1 MAKKVFRLV
10 KTGNDREHWEHRGS
24 SYETDEINDIPNPDG
39 DKAIKEPTS
48 IPSPFAR
55 MDLVKSS
62 FQYLLNKKGNRENNT
77 EEELNGNT
85 IYHRIV
91 SECLDVAEL
100 FFNYNRLSNQFEI
113 ITWDSGIYKQNDELK
128 VKEKSDLDT
137 LVSSSNKKHKLY
149 GDTLKLFLSQDYKAY
164 NFNSLKRIYLLHYKK
179 GPKEINVVGATS
191 PSSLFLSSA
200 NDLSF
205 INLQFNSHKLFDK
218 ENPCALF
225 LRGEEFITYIFSLR
239 KAMPEFSTLFSE
251 IDKYVGQSY
260 QFLSDEL
267 KAKISLID
275 ATHFQVNY
283 QDITIGGNDG
293 ETAEI
298 LGFPLKAKNADER
311 RESEFEIKSSKF
323 KSNHPNF
330 KVPLILPNDIL
341 TLRLW
346 YWDSPWQSE
355 FSSPYFDERILSQRT
370 LPFKDH
376 VQYPYLTIS
385 DFLEPYL
392 IKLVYP
398 IKSSDFFNGNISFN
412 SNVSIKRDANQDV
425 AKKEN
430 SQDNHFVLP
439 IKKDFFDY
447 FDTKEL
453 QGINNNGSPI
463 LSDGKPMF
471 EMEVA
476 RSSVKVTL
484 RIPIKSQEKPYITFK
499 REYRYVGITDS
510 AQPDLINNKGLI
522 VEKVFGATIYPFI
535 KVKTLPQTTGENIEN
550 NQIPD
555 FKHFYRVMMVDR
567 NIDDANI
574 HQDIEL
580 SFSKNEKNKELTICR
595 TDVIPSD
602 KNFEG
607 YKRVRSQKRTEQVS
621 SHFYVLED
629 DFDYINVSHKDAS
642 GVLIPKFREIDRG
655 TSKFSF
661 AVDFGTSNTHIEYLV
676 GTDPESIPFEITERD
691 IQIGTLHDTSE
702 ETINSLNRIA
712 AHYIH
717 TLPEKEF
724 LPEFIGARFDYK
736 FPQRTILS
744 EQQGISLNKPNHI
757 LADLNIPFGYE
768 KHRMMP
774 QAVITPNLKW
784 SNHQMNPDDKR
795 RVCAFIEQL
804 LLLIR
809 NKIIINGGDL
819 AKTELKW
826 FYPSSMDSGRVGE
839 LEGAWSRYY
848 IELINDKIPTKL
860 SESIAPFYYFQK
872 RMGKSS
878 ADRPIAAIDIGG
890 GTSDIVIFQ
899 DDTPKLLSSF
909 RFASN
914 SIFGDGYNGSPQING
929 FVKRYKP
936 RIEQLLSDN
945 GIQDMVDV
953 MNDINN
959 TQHSENIITFFF
971 SIAENKKIKDNKFP
985 ISFQELIKDDEE
997 LRVLFLLFYSSIIYH
1012 LAKLMKAKGFK
1023 VPCDI
1028 IFSGTGSKVI
1038 NIVDKNIHLEKLK
1051 TLTEKIFSKIYN
1063 EENLNIEITQPKQPK
1078 EITCKGGLLCD
1089 TNITP
1094 ESIQSSLLGDKADT
1108 ILPLTTLKYSD
1119 VDDKILNDVVEEF
1132 SYFTKTF
1139 FEINDDYNFAK
1150 QFTLSSSTLDNLKG
1164 TINSEILKDL
1174 KIGLNAKKVELKNNP
1189 NSKVEET
1196 LFFYPLVGII
1206 NKQANKIVSTV

>member
-1 MAKKVFRLV
+1 MAKKIFRLV
-10 KTGNDREHWEHRGS
+10 KTGNDREHWENRGS
-24 SYETDEINDIPNPDG
+24 AYETDEINDIPNPDG

-62 FQYLLNKKGNRENNT
+62 FQYLLNKKGNRQDNT

-100 FFNYNRLSNQFEI
+100 FFNYYKLSNQFEI
-113 ITWDSGIYKQNDELK
+113 ITWDSGIYQHNEELK
-128 VKEKSDLDT
+128 IRENSDLDT
-137 LVSSSNKKHKLY
+137 LINSQNRKHKLY
-149 GDTLKLFLSQDYKAY
+149 GDTLKLFLSQDNKVY
-164 NFNSLKRIYLLHYKK
+164 NFNSLKRIYLLHYKN
-179 GPKEINVVGATS
+179 GPKEINVVGSTS

-200 NDLSF
+200 NDLSY
-205 INLQFNSHKLFDK
+205 INLQFNSHNLFDK
-218 ENPCALF
+218 ENPCPLF
-225 LRGEEFITYIFSLR
+225 HRSDDFIIYLFSLR
-239 KAMPEFSTLFSE
+239 KAMPNFSTLFPE
-251 IDKYVGQSY
+251 IDKYIGQSY
-260 QFLSDEL
+260 QFLDSDL
-267 KAKISLID
+267 KEKVGNLSTSHFNATYEDIKIGD
-275 ATHFQVNY
+275 NE
-283 QDITIGGNDG
+283 NDF
-293 ETAEI
+293 TEI
-298 LGFPLKAKNADER
+298 LGFPLRAKSADER
-311 RESEFEIKSSKF
+311 KESEFEIASKKF
-323 KSNHPNF
+323 KANNPNS
-330 KVPLILPNDIL
+330 KIPLVLPNDTL
-341 TLRLW
+341 TLGLW

-355 FSSPYFDERILSQRT
+355 YLSPHYDNRPLLQRT
-370 LPFKDH
+370 LPQKQY

-398 IKSSDFFNGNISFN
+398 VKSSDFYNGNLTFN
-412 SNVSIKRDANQDV
+412 SNVDAKRSSDQKE
-425 AKKEN
+425 AKKKN

-439 IKKDFFDY
+439 IKREFFEF

-453 QGINNNGSPI
+453 QGIGNNGIPT
-463 LSDGKPMF
+463 LADGKAMF
-471 EMEVA
+471 EMEA
-476 RSSVKVTL
+476 AKSSVKVTL
-484 RIPIKSQEKPYITFK
+484 RVPINSKSKPYITFK
-499 REYRYVGITDS
+499 REYSYPRFEDS
-510 AQPDLINNKGLI
+510 EQPDLDNNKGI
-522 VEKVFGATIYPFI
+522 IIEKVFGATIYPFVKI
-535 KVKTLPQTTGENIEN
+535 KPQKISTEDNGDTLN
-550 NQIPD
+550 

-567 NIDDANI
+567 NIDEANI
-574 HQDIEL
+574 HQDLEL

-595 TDVIPSD
+595 TDVVPSET
-602 KNFEG
+602 NYEG
-607 YKRVRSQKRTEQVS
+607 YKRVRSQKKSEQVS

-629 DFDYINVSHKDAS
+629 DFDYINVSHRDAS
-642 GVLIPKFREIDRG
+642 GILIPKFRELDKG
-655 TSKFSF
+655 TLKFNF

-676 GTDPESIPFEITERD
+676 GAEPESVAFEITEKD

-717 TLPEKEF
+717 NLPEKEF
-724 LPEFIGARFDYK
+724 LPEFISSRHDYK

-744 EQQGISLNKPNHI
+744 EQQGVSLSKPNHI

-795 RVCAFIEQL
+795 RVGAFIEQL
-804 LLLIR
+804 LMLIR

-819 AKTELKW
+819 SKTELKW

-839 LEGAWSRYY
+839 LEAAWSKYY
-848 IELINDKIPTKL
+848 VEMINDKIPTKL

-899 DDTPKLLSSF
+899 DDAPKLLSSF

-929 FVKRYKP
+929 FVKKYKP
-936 RIEQLLSDN
+936 KIEQLLSDN

-953 MNDINN
+953 MNDINS
-959 TQHSENIITFFF
+959 TQHSENIIAFFF
-971 SIAENKKIKDNKFP
+971 SIADNKKIKDNKFP

-997 LRVLFLLFYSSIIYH
+997 LRVLFLIFYSSIIYH
-1012 LAKLMKAKGFK
+1012 LAKLMKTKGFK
-1023 VPCDI
+1023 VPCDV

-1038 NIVDKNIHLEKLK
+1038 NIVDKNIRLEKLK
-1051 TLTEKIFSKIYN
+1051 TLTQLIFSKVYK
-1063 EENLNIEITQPKQPK
+1063 EDNLSIEITQPQQPK

-1089 TNITP
+1089 TQINP
-1094 ESIQSSLLGDKADT
+1094 ESIQSSLLGDAGDT
-1108 ILPLTTLKYSD
+1108 ILPKAHLKYSTI
-1119 VDDKILNDVVEEF
+1119 DDTLLNSVVEEF
-1132 SYFTKTF
+1132 NSFVDTI
-1139 FEINDDYNFAK
+1139 FEIDEDYNFAK
-1150 QFTLSSSTLDNLKG
+1150 EFTLNPSTLEFIKSNIKL
-1164 TINSEILKDL
+1164 EVMKDL
-1174 KIGLNAKKVELKNNP
+1174 KIGVKVKKDELKNSP
-1189 NSKVEET
+1189 NSNIEET
-1196 LFFYPLVGII
+1196 MFFYPLVGII
-1206 NKQANKIVSTV
+1206 NRFANRIASTV

>member
-10 KTGNDREHWEHRGS
+10 KTGNDLEHWNNRGS
-24 SYETDEINDIPNPDG
+24 SYATDEINDIPNPDG

-62 FQYLLNKKGNRENNT
+62 FQYLLNKKGTRDNNT
-77 EEELNGNT
+77 EAELNGNT

-100 FFNYNRLSNQFEI
+100 FFNYNNLSNQFEI
-113 ITWDSGIYKQNDELK
+113 VTWDSGIYKQNEELK
-128 VKEKSDLDT
+128 VKENSDLDA
-137 LVSSSNKKHKLY
+137 LISSSNTKHKLY

-164 NFNSLKRIYLLHYKK
+164 NFNSLKRIYILHYKK
-179 GPKEINVVGATS
+179 GPKEINVVGSTS

-218 ENPCALF
+218 ENPCPLF
-225 LRGEEFITYIFSLR
+225 LRGNDFITYIFSLR
-239 KAMPEFSTLFSE
+239 RAMPEFSTLFSE
-251 IDKYVGQSY
+251 IDKYIGQCY

-267 KAKISLID
+267 KEKISLID
-275 ATHFQVNY
+275 GTHFNSNY

-298 LGFPLKAKNADER
+298 LGFPLKGKNAEEGK
-311 RESEFEIKSSKF
+311 ESDFEIKSNKY
-323 KSNHPNF
+323 KLNYPNS
-330 KVPLILPNDIL
+330 KVPLILPNDTL
-341 TLRLW
+341 TLGLW
-346 YWDSPWQSE
+346 YWDSPWQSD
-355 FSSPYFDERILSQRT
+355 FSSPYFDSRILSQRT

-398 IKSSDFFNGNISFN
+398 IKSSDFFSGNISFN
-412 SNVSIKRDANQDV
+412 SNVGAKRDSNQDV

-439 IKKDFFDY
+439 IKKDFFNY
-447 FDTKEL
+447 FDTKEF
-453 QGINNNGSPI
+453 QGVGNDGSPI

-476 RSSVKVTL
+476 RASVKVTL
-484 RIPIKSQEKPYITFK
+484 RVPIKSQEKPYITFK
-499 REYRYVGITDS
+499 REYSYAGVKDS
-510 AQPDLINNKGLI
+510 AQPDIESNKGII

-535 KVKTLPQTTGENIEN
+535 KVRSQLVTEPGGN
-550 NQIPD
+550 NETPV

-580 SFSKNEKNKELTICR
+580 SFSKNEKNKELAICR
-595 TDVIPSD
+595 TDSIPSET
-602 KNFEG
+602 NFDG
-607 YKRVRSQKRTEQVS
+607 YKRVRSQKKSEQVS

-629 DFDYINVSHKDAS
+629 DFDFINVSHKDAS
-642 GVLIPKFREIDRG
+642 GILIPKFREIDGG

-661 AVDFGTSNTHIEYLV
+661 AVDFGTSNTHVEYLV
-676 GTDPESIPFEITERD
+676 GTEPESVAFEITEKD

-724 LPEFIGARFDYK
+724 LPEFIGAKFDYK

-744 EQQGISLNKPNHI
+744 EQKGINLSKPNHV

-774 QAVITPNLKW
+774 EAVITPNLKW
-784 SNHQMNPDDKR
+784 SNHQMNTDDKR
-795 RVCAFIEQL
+795 RVGAFIEQL

-809 NKIIINGGDL
+809 NKVIINGGDL
-819 AKTELKW
+819 EKTELKW

-839 LEGAWSRYY
+839 LEVAWSTYY
-848 IELINDKIPTKL
+848 NELINNKIPTKL

-899 DDTPKLLSSF
+899 DDAPKLLSSF

-936 RIEQLLSDN
+936 KIEQLLSDN

-959 TQHSENIITFFF
+959 TQHSENIIAFFF
-971 SIAENKKIKDNKFP
+971 SIATNKKIKDNKFP

-1038 NIVDKNIHLEKLK
+1038 NIVDKNIRLEKLK
-1051 TLTEKIFSKIYN
+1051 TLTEKIFSKIYG
-1063 EENLNIEITQPKQPK
+1063 EQNLNIEITQPRQPK

-1094 ESIQSSLLGDKADT
+1094 ESIQSSLLGDNANT
-1108 ILPLTTLKYSD
+1108 ILPINSLKYSGID
-1119 VDDKILNDVVEEF
+1119 ENVLNNVVTEF
-1132 SYFTKTF
+1132 TSFTKIF
-1139 FEINDDYNFAK
+1139 FEINEDYDFAK
-1150 QFTLSSSTLDNLKG
+1150 EFTLSPSTLSNLKDN
-1164 TINSEILKDL
+1164 INSEVMKDL
-1174 KIGLNAKKVELKNNP
+1174 KIGLNAKKAELKNNP
-1189 NSKVEET
+1189 DSKVEET

-1206 NKQANKIVSTV
+1206 NRLANKIVSTV